1 MKKLPTLNHDSNVL
15 WILEDN
21 LLVLSIIKNAI
32 SKKIPHLKII
42 GYSSYYT
49 AASDL
54 LKMSSLDYPDK
65 IIVDYDFGKEGNI
78 EFFIR
83 FLGLLDNH
91 EKMDVI
97 LHSDTPEYQLAN
109 VISSPIVKK
118 FIPKS
123 NDLLPLID
131 AIELH

>member
-1 MKKLPTLNHDSNVL
+1 MESSSLNSRNSKLV

-32 SKKIPHLKII
+32 AKKDSNVRIV
-42 GYSSYYT
+42 GYSSFFS

-54 LKMSSLDYPDK
+54 LRLNSSDYPDK

-83 FLGLLDNH
+83 FVSLLDNH
-91 EKMDVI
+91 EKMDII
-97 LHSDTPEYQLAN
+97 LHSDTPEHQLVN
-109 VISSPIVKK
+109 VIGSPLVKK

-123 NDLLPLID
+123 TDFLPLFD